1 MRFSL
6 PAIVLSALIPAYTA
20 YAAAPDSNND
30 VPGGGLVMTG
40 QELAELCDGRIGKD
54 QPDTFAGGTC
64 LGYIN
69 GVAEMWLLF
78 GSICY
83 NNVTKGELSDTVV
96 KYMVTHPDEVRRHT
110 ASVLAGVALKAVYPV
125 TAACRKATG
134 DSRPVP

>member
-1 MRFSL
+1 MRFPL
-6 PAIVLSALIPAYTA
+6 PVLALSALITTCPA
-20 YAAAPDSNND
+20 YAAASNNN

-40 QELAELCDGRIGKD
+40 QELADLCDGKIGKD

-64 LGYIN
+64 LGYTMED
-69 GVAEMWLLF
+69 GDSRSDPDPFAH
-78 GSICY
+78 

-96 KYMVTHPDEVRRHT
+96 KYMVAHPAEVHRHT